1 MILASVE
8 TNDAVS
14 PANDSGRSSLLTSL
28 MAIVL
33 LLESVLIVGW
43 ILKKADYG
51 FDLSDESFYMIWIE
65 RPFEYPVSPFQFGSI
80 LSLPYKFLHYDLV
93 SFRQFNILTTYMLAF
108 VVAYQL
114 LGPWLRRLDCT
125 LVVRSAVSAAFALPS
140 LTVMTY
146 WLMTPSYNSLNGIA
160 FLLVCVAIFGNAKTE
175 RLQMLAAVLIGCGG
189 YLSFM
194 AKPTSALVLGV
205 VVLVFVWGV
214 QRWCLKSFMVAI
226 CTAVSLVLISMF
238 YRAGGPLSFVVELRE
253 TLAISKHPDYSF
265 FRLIRWNSPH
275 LDTRWR
281 ITFGFASLLLFA
293 LLSVVKR
300 RGLVR
305 FGALPVQLL
314 GWLLL
319 FFGAFGVLATWFD
332 FQTFSVGFL
341 EHRGDEYGRKERY
354 LFLSLLSVAVFAAY
368 FRDMDLRRLAAACFL
383 FWLPYGFAF
392 GTNINYWDKGATIAF
407 FWVISLAVAITA
419 LPPRQAQLNSVLL
432 IASFLPLFCVLD
444 LQNAYTNPYRQ
455 ESFVD
460 TSMKPV
466 SIGRGETE
474 IMMAA
479 ETADLIEL
487 LRQETKAA
495 GFQEGM
501 PVLDLTSQGIGLIYT
516 IGGYNFP
523 AVWSAAGTPWA
534 EKTLRQ
540 LLLQRRDEGLENL
553 WILKKEGWEHSNP
566 DTVLEEVGLSM
577 DDFVEAVRIPTTA
590 VVGNP
595 APRLV
600 PADQTDVRL
609 VLYKRKRRGEVSGGH
624 TKSAPH
630 TDPAVSETET
640 DE

>member
-1 MILASVE
+1 MASVE
-8 TNDAVS
+8 TNDAGS
-14 PANDSGRSSLLTSL
+14 PANDSGRSSRLTSL

-51 FDLSDESFYMIWIE
+51 FDLSDESFYMVWIE
-65 RPFEYPVSPFQFGSI
+65 RPFEYTVTTSQFGSV
-80 LSLPYKFLHYDLV
+80 LSIPFAFLGNDLV
-93 SFRQFNILTTYMLAF
+93 FFRQLNILTTYTLS
-108 VVAYQL
+108 VIVAHQI
-114 LGPWLRRLDCT
+114 LGTWLQSLGCALPFR
-125 LVVRSAVSAAFALPS
+125 VAVAAAFALPS

-160 FLLVCVAIFGNAKTE
+160 FLLVCSAVFSNPQSE
-175 RLQMLAAVLIGCGG
+175 RGQMVAAVLIGFGG
-189 YLSFM
+189 CLSFL
-194 AKPTSALVLGV
+194 AKPTAAAVLGFM
-205 VVLVFVWGV
+205 VLILVWGIY
-214 QRWCLKSFMVAI
+214 RWSLRSLLVAVG
-226 CTAVSLVLISMF
+226 TAGVFLISTMCLI
-238 YRAGGPLSFVVELRE
+238 AGNPLAFIEELGE
-253 TLAISKHPDYSF
+253 TLVVGTDPTHSF
-265 FRLIRWNSPH
+265 RNLIKWNSPH

-281 ITFGFASLLLFA
+281 FAFGAVSLLLFI
-293 LLSVVKR
+293 LLRARNWERPGKIRVLTARVLACML
-300 RGLVR
+300 LV
-305 FGALPVQLL
+305 
-314 GWLLL
+314 
-319 FFGAFGVLATWFD
+319 FGAFGVLATWFD

-341 EHRGDEYGRKERY
+341 EHRDDEYGRKERY
-354 LFLSLLSVAVFAAY
+354 LFLSLLSVAIFAAC

-407 FWVISLAVAITA
+407 FWVISLAVAISA
-419 LPPRQAQLNSVLL
+419 LPPRQVQLNAVLL

-501 PVLDLTSQGIGLIYT
+501 PVLDLTSQGVGLIYM

-534 EKTLRQ
+534 EESLRQ
-540 LLLQRRDEGLENL
+540 LLFQRRDEGLENL

-577 DDFVEAVRIPTTA
+577 EDFVEAVRIPTTA

-609 VLYKRKRRGEVSGGH
+609 VLYKRKRRGEVSGRH